1 MNSSPTQHPV
11 PASNRLVAHPLHTV
25 LVVALVALNAYRGVL
40 GAASARA
47 GLMHSRPQMYLR
59 TIAVEIV
66 FLGIVVFG
74 VRLRGESLQALF
86 GQRWKSATDMVRDV
100 GLGLLLLVASTL
112 LVSIIGG
119 HQHGSS
125 ENPSNRFL
133 DSSNRDRISSLV
145 RAFCRGRNLRGSH
158 LPRLLSGAVL
168 RANAQRSS
176 RYLNFCGGFWGGSW
190 LSRISARCGDSR
202 FGDTVRRVRPLARN
216 GTAWD
221 DRAFL
226 ARCCGAVSSETS
238 STLKPSQVVTIVA
251 QN

>member
-125 ENPSNRFL
+125 ENQAIAFL
-133 DSSNRDRISSLV
+133 IPQTGTELLLWFVLSVVAGICEEAIYRGYFQAQFSALTHSVPAGILISAA
-145 RAFCRGRNLRGSH
+145 AF
-158 LPRLLSGAVL
+158 GAVHGYQGFR
-168 RANAQRSS
+168 RAAV
-176 RYLNFCGGFWGGSW
+176 
-190 LSRISARCGDSR
+190 IAVSAILYGAFVHWRG
-202 FGDTVRRVRPLARN
+202 TVRPGMIAHSLQDAVAPFLLKLARH
-216 GTAWD
+216 
-221 DRAFL
+221 
-226 ARCCGAVSSETS
+226 
-238 STLKPSQVVTIVA
+238 
-251 QN
+251 